1 MSVPTIR
8 AATPDDIPVTAAMV
22 QELLSEIMAE
32 TGLNAFETDHAT
44 TERLLTSYIETGSY
58 IVFVAI
64 VEGGPPAGFIGL
76 TPCRSLYANGDFGII
91 PELYVRKSFRSCG
104 LGHALVEA
112 GKEYGARLGWKRLE
126 VTTPPIPPFG
136 RTERFYRS
144 SGFVV
149 TGGYKMK
156 IVL

>member
-58 IVFVAI
+58 IVFVAS

-76 TPCRSLYANGDFGII
+76 TPCGRCMPMGILALFPNFMSGNPSDPAASAMPWSRPEKNTAHAWAGNGS
-91 PELYVRKSFRSCG
+91 KSRPLRFPLSDAPNGSTGRRDSSSQ
-104 LGHALVEA
+104 
-112 GKEYGARLGWKRLE
+112 GATR
-126 VTTPPIPPFG
+126 
-136 RTERFYRS
+136 
-144 SGFVV
+144 
-149 TGGYKMK
+149 
-156 IVL
+156 